1 MIRSSALFWWVFILL
16 AICLYSLPWVI
27 NPGASLTLNGY
38 DLAEWSSLYPGI
50 RSGSTP
56 LLVTFA
62 LRSPLL
68 WISVLIAFA
77 PRSAWWLRLIL
88 IAAIIGVLLP
98 PPEFFSSGFD
108 DPNYRQMLLSAGAA
122 LIAGV
127 LGIVYYSQ
135 RWRTVIQFAALAAM
149 IVASSGGLLTGLS
162 LMSEF
167 DLPLQVGPGGVSL
180 ILLSLVV
187 GAGLIIKRGN
197 FAQVTSQ
204 TQAVY
209 SPVNRPSS

>member
-1 MIRSSALFWWVFILL
+1 MMRSSALFWWGFIIL
-16 AICLYSLPWVI
+16 AICLYSLPWVVS
-27 NPGASLTLNGY
+27 PGASLTLNGY

-68 WISVLIAFA
+68 CISILIAFA
-77 PRSAWWLRLIL
+77 PRSAWWLRFKVIL
-88 IAAIIGVLLP
+88 ALVGVLLP
-98 PPEFFSSGFD
+98 PPEFFSSNFD
-108 DPNYRQMLLSAGAA
+108 DPNYRQMLLLAGLA
-122 LIAGV
+122 LIAGA
-127 LGIVYYSQ
+127 LGIVYRGQ
-135 RWRTVIQFAALAAM
+135 RGRAVIQFAALAAM

-162 LMSEF
+162 LLSEF

-180 ILLSLVV
+180 ILLSLVF